1 MFLSKMLRLRRY
13 LQKKK
18 SPSLKDR
25 FRCFQT
31 LLEAN
36 NSALE
41 VMGDLE
47 GKYFQGGD
55 PFDRQYVRD
64 SYNKVR
70 ENVLQMVEALNCM
83 ASDRYRSLYGVF
95 GRIDHGIQETVFG
108 VRETIRSP
116 LTIPFAEITRE
127 MSEMVGGKSANL
139 GEMRNRMHLPVPEG
153 FAISAHAYKMFLE
166 NGVLENDVAKRLATV
181 NIHDRQAVSQ
191 LSREI
196 RQAVLAAPL
205 PGAGGRHSPGLYSA
219 RRPWVELPSRSA
231 QAQSMR
237 TATSASRGSTPRY

>member
-1 MFLSKMLRLRRY
+1 MKEVLAMFLSRASRVRRR

-47 GKYFQGGD
+47 GKYFQGGYS
-55 PFDRQYVRD
+55 FDRPYVRD
-64 SYNKVR
+64 SYTKVR
-70 ENVLQMVEALNCM
+70 ENVLQMVEALNFI

-95 GRIDHGIQETVFG
+95 ERIDRGIQEAVFG
-108 VRETIRSP
+108 VRVTLPSP

-139 GEMRNRMHLPVPEG
+139 GEMRNRMGLPIPEG
-153 FAISAHAYKMFLE
+153 FAISAYAYKTFLE
-166 NGVLENDVAKRLATV
+166 SGVLGKDMAKRLAAV
-181 NIHDRQAVSQ
+181 NIHDRQALSR

-196 RQAVLAAPL
+196 QQTILAASIPPELEDAILQAYIQLAAPT
-205 PGAGGRHSPGLYSA
+205 GR
-219 RRPWVELPSRSA
+219 EISRFGPLE
-231 QAQSMR
+231 R
-237 TATSASRGSTPRY
+237 CP